1 MACATASGVS
11 PRVVLDRQARAALE
25 QQLDEPGLDALRT
38 ATASCDALRART
50 RRRGGRR
57 ANATGRINA
66 MRVHL
71 GLVIALSV
79 VSSCGGSAV
88 STATPPPARVEAPQ
102 GELSFRP
109 IERAEWVV
117 GCSDYAIETRVG
129 GARPVVRQ
137 VPAPGAREEV
147 LLRSLASL
155 RYRRPTGRR
164 ARLLRDQRWISV
176 AVDRVVHFRAH
187 EGISSVAVAGTAA
200 TAHWTG
206 PEAGAEASCPGKRRP
221 AEGPMR
227 TGPSSRSELR
237 AVESRVASTSRAC
250 RSRKRFHLASRS
262 DRRRR

>member
-1 MACATASGVS
+1 
-11 PRVVLDRQARAALE
+11 
-25 QQLDEPGLDALRT
+25 
-38 ATASCDALRART
+38 
-50 RRRGGRR
+50 
-57 ANATGRINA
+57 

-200 TAHWTG
+200 TAHWTLPWTRG
-206 PEAGAEASCPGKRRP
+206 FSTGFGTSWHHYPSLLLVRGTSPGWAVLRLELDDGSEKEVPIWVWRRP

-237 AVESRVASTSRAC
+237 AVESSPHFSPNAVARVASVREIWT
-250 RSRKRFHLASRS
+250 LAAKS
-262 DRRRR
+262 DEGGSTPGEER

>member
-1 MACATASGVS
+1 
-11 PRVVLDRQARAALE
+11 
-25 QQLDEPGLDALRT
+25 
-38 ATASCDALRART
+38 
-50 RRRGGRR
+50 
-57 ANATGRINA
+57 

-200 TAHWTG
+200 TAHWTLPWTRG
-206 PEAGAEASCPGKRRP
+206 FSTGFGTSWHHYPSLLLVRGTSPGWAVLRLELDDGSEKEVPIWVVAETR
-221 AEGPMR
+221 
-227 TGPSSRSELR
+227 
-237 AVESRVASTSRAC
+237 
-250 RSRKRFHLASRS
+250 
-262 DRRRR
+262 